1 MPNLNISNLNQG
13 DSQEDI
19 IRKVN
24 NNFDSIVSNGGGPQ
38 GIRGKT
44 GPQGPVGAVG
54 PKGDPGQQGTRG
66 TKWFIQSTEPLGGV
80 SDPIVIGDYWAD
92 PLQDNKIFQYSSSG
106 WVDTGETLKAQESF
120 KLVEGISGPTGNKDA
135 IVFSTPFPD
144 KTTMVLSDSIS
155 TTTTANPTYSKLLI
169 STNGANDYP
178 LVEFAKTNASGIGT
192 PADYNRHP
200 QFRWLT
206 PVGTTYDLLFTVP
219 QDSLTLQSGGSL
231 DLLST
236 NGDLNITSAG
246 STTFTSDATMKF
258 QSTNGSIFG
267 EANVFTVNSSN
278 LFISTGSLQT
288 NCPVTVTSPSNNYVM
303 EIINTNTSNS
313 AGGLFVDVYTTST
326 TTYLMDFK
334 ISGTRYFGVRAD
346 GRIEGSKMIQGTS
359 TFTGNSGNS
368 YGSAG
373 GGGGTNNQWLIGYT
387 RANNGNFLEATF
399 VPGSGSFAYLVF
411 NAAGLTDSWGTYLNP
426 NTAMQLR
433 IVYPG
438 GSAQKINGLYVVKS
452 GSANGQTPGSSATS
466 GPHIYDSV
474 AFSAGA
480 VYADLVLYRGT
491 TSSDLSIFYNNDLG
505 DAGIISVT

>member
-44 GPQGPVGAVG
+44 GPQGPVGAAG

-80 SDPIVIGDYWAD
+80 SDPIIVGDYWAD

-246 STTFTSDATMKF
+246 STTFTSGSIMKF

-267 EANVFTVNSSN
+267 EASVFTVNSSN
-278 LFISTGSLQT
+278 LYIGLGNLVT
-288 NCPVTVTSPSNNYVM
+288 NCPVTVNAPSNNYVM
-303 EIINTNTSNS
+303 EIINTSTGTVG
-313 AGGLFVDVYTTST
+313 GGLFVDVYTTST
-326 TTYLMDFK
+326 TSYLLDLK
-334 ISGTRYFGVRAD
+334 VSGTRYFGVRAD

-359 TFTGNSGNS
+359 TFTGNSGNA
-368 YGSAG
+368 YGSA

-387 RANNGNFLEATF
+387 RANNGNFLQ
-399 VPGSGSFAYLVF
+399 VDLNPGTGSVAYLVF
-411 NAAGLTDSWGTYLNP
+411 NAAGLTDSWGDYLNP
-426 NTAMQLR
+426 DTAMQLR

-438 GSAQKINGLYVVKS
+438 TGAQKINGLYVVKS
-452 GSANGQTPGSSATS
+452 GSVSGQNPGAS
-466 GPHIYDSV
+466 GINFDSV
-474 AFSAGA
+474 AFSSGA
-480 VYADLVLYRGT
+480 VYVDLVLYRGT
-491 TSSDLSIFYNNDLG
+491 TSSDLSIFYNNDQG